1 MYMHYFKYFEEV
13 AKEKSFTKAAKNLY
27 ISQQSLSEHIKR
39 MEEHYDVQLF
49 TRKPSLH
56 LTHAGELLLEH
67 IAKTLHQEERLLA
80 EFSHISSK
88 QKGKIRVGITPT
100 RAPIFFPLIF
110 SQFNKQYPHVE
121 LSLRED
127 HTTYL
132 LQDLLDG
139 KIDFII
145 GLEDISI
152 PQKHMITTVHLL
164 RDRKIFF
171 LVSRKLLLKCG
182 FPENRIESAL
192 AEGVKLKEISDIPI
206 ILKLNK
212 SNIHAKIA
220 QEYLKLNTKPKIVIE
235 SSNVYP
241 LLPLYS
247 AGNAG
252 GFMSQTILRYVT
264 EHYSNSLGDVLAFP
278 MEDIAINCDIAL
290 MHFCNT
296 PISAHFN
303 DFIETT
309 KKVFSDYMAANWGG

>member
-1 MYMHYFKYFEEV
+1 MYTHYFKYFEEV

-39 MEEHYDVQLF
+39 MEEHYGVQLF
-49 TRKPSLH
+49 VRRPSLH

-67 IAKTLHQEERLLA
+67 VGKTLHQEERLLA
-80 EFSHISSK
+80 EFSFISSK

-110 SQFNKQYPHVE
+110 SEFNKLYPHVE

-132 LQDLLDG
+132 VTDFLEG
-139 KIDFII
+139 KVDFII
-145 GLEDISI
+145 GLEDINFA
-152 PQKHMITTVHLL
+152 QKHIITSLHLL
-164 RDRKIFF
+164 QDRNIYF
-171 LVSRKLLLKCG
+171 LVSRKLLLQCG
-182 FPENRIESAL
+182 FPESRIDAAL
-192 AEGVKLKEISDIPI
+192 INGVKLTEIHEIPI
-206 ILKLNK
+206 ILMLNK

-220 QEYLKLNTKPKIVIE
+220 QEYLKINKKPKIVIE

-252 GFMSQTILRYVT
+252 GFVSQTVLRYVT
-264 EHYSNSLGDVLAFP
+264 EQYAHLLDDVLAFP
-278 MEDIAINCDIAL
+278 VRDIDINCDIAL
-290 MHFCNT
+290 MYFSNK
-296 PISAHFN
+296 PVSVYFE
-303 DFIETT
+303 DFIKTT
-309 KKVFSDYMAANWGG
+309 QGVFAGYDLDNPV

>member
-1 MYMHYFKYFEEV
+1 MYMHYYRYFEEV

-39 MEEHYDVQLF
+39 MEEHYGVQLF
-49 TRKPSLH
+49 VRRPSLH

-67 IAKTLHQEERLLA
+67 VNKALHQEEHLLA
-80 EFSHISSK
+80 EFSHIATK

-110 SQFNKQYPHVE
+110 SQFNKQYPLVE

-132 LQDLLDG
+132 LNDLIEG

-152 PQKHMITTVHLL
+152 PQNQMITSVHLL
-164 RDRKIFF
+164 RDRKIYF
-171 LVSRKLLLKCG
+171 LVSRKLLLQCG

-192 AEGVKLKEISDIPI
+192 TEGVKLQEIQDVPI
-206 ILKLNK
+206 ILMLNK

-220 QEYLKLNTKPKIVIE
+220 QEYLKINAKPKIVIE

-264 EHYSNSLGDVLAFP
+264 EHYSHTLDDVLAFP
-278 MEDIAINCDIAL
+278 MQDVVVNCDIAL
-290 MHFCNT
+290 MHVCNK
-296 PISAHFN
+296 PISAYFG
-303 DFIETT
+303 DFIKIT
-309 KKVFSDYMAANWGG
+309 KNVFAEYEMDTL